1 MAILGKEAA
10 WGAARKSNVE
20 SQIAIACGQAVQTPN
35 CIQGL
40 VDGLSFADIPFL
52 IANIETVLG
61 QSVTIP
67 STAIVGAPSFGTTTT
82 NGVIT

>member
-40 VDGLSFADIPFL
+40 VDGLSNADVPFL

-61 QSVTIP
+61 QTVAVGSHAPGGPAVGTVT
-67 STAIVGAPSFGTTTT
+67 S